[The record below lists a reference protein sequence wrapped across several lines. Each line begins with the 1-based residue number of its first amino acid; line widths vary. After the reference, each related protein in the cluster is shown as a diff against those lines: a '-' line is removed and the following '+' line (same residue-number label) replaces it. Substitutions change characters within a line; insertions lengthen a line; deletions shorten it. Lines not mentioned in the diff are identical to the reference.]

1 MSETHQ
7 AQSSEAAAQSGSDE
21 SLQVTGTPEELSRR
35 LKQTAEEAKKYR
47 QTNSELKAR
56 IDAIE
61 SEKLTQEGKW
71 KELAEKE
78 KSRADKAEKEAR
90 EKHAKFAMRTVEGQ
104 VKAEAAKLGCVDS
117 DALLKLMDLTELEVD
132 DDYQVNAD
140 TMKIQLEK
148 LKKEKSYLFPK
159 EAAGHRDL
167 PPASGR
173 EGFKEKAVKDM
184 SIAEM
189 QAFLLKKK

>member
-1 MSETHQ
+1 MSETHP
-7 AQSSEAAAQSGSDE
+7 AQSSEPAAQSGSDE
-21 SLQVTGTPEELSRR
+21 VTITGTPEELARR
-35 LKQTAEEAKKYR
+35 LKQTADEAKKFR
-47 QTNSELKAR
+47 QMNSELKAR
-56 IDAIE
+56 IDASE
-61 SEKLTQEGKW
+61 NEKLAQEGKW
-71 KELAEKE
+71 KEMAAKEKE
-78 KSRADKAEKEAR
+78 RADKAEKEAR
-90 EKHAKFAMRTVEGQ
+90 EKHARFALRTVETQ

-117 DALLKLMDLTELEVD
+117 DALLKLMDLNELEVD
-132 DDYQVNAD
+132 DEYQVDQSA
-140 TMKIQLEK
+140 MKSVIEK

-159 EAAGHRDL
+159 EAAHPRDL